1 MEDGRVSRRDCG
13 QRIAL
18 YPVLVLLCTTAV
30 DALLGAAYCL
40 LLAEEFLY
48 TDHSPA
54 ENPGDRR
61 AAQPYLQG
69 LASAAYIRLPGRWP
83 NKGNG
88 VSGPFSVVKNDKR
101 QLIMLLIPCAD
112 ML

>member
-61 AAQPYLQG
+61 AAQLYLHG
-69 LASAAYIRLPGRWP
+69 LALAAYIL
-83 NKGNG
+83 
-88 VSGPFSVVKNDKR
+88 FAR
-101 QLIMLLIPCAD
+101 QMAQ
-112 ML
+112 